1 VKRTH
6 AIALVLLAA
15 AGLLGVTVLVE
26 RALSAPQGFDPT
38 ADAKVVA
45 LFFAVA
51 AALVLLG
58 FFLGVIHF
66 RASRRTREEVAT
78 LGRLKQALEAERA
91 QRTSVSEERHSL
103 IQKTVSLEDELKQ
116 LREEQREQRQVS
128 PVPADGSNAEL
139 ERSNAELERLK
150 AEVDRLRGELTAARV
165 QVAAATAEARD
176 TSAGIG
182 DRPSAVQEL
191 ERLSSE
197 CNRLRDELKSRRE
210 RMVDLQADLSVAQTE
225 AEQARAEAEELRE
238 IRSDAA
244 QPLARLE
251 GQSLHEVLESL
262 IGLEGVTVALVAD
275 GEGLVVDSAGEVLQ
289 PDALAAVSGL
299 VAELSPRVSDLLPI
313 GEISQVALGDVRGK
327 VMEVRYFP
335 LFGESCALAIIRDET
350 HPHPEVAKNAIEAI
364 VARLAD

>member
-1 VKRTH
+1 VRRTH

-66 RASRRTREEVAT
+66 RASRRTREEMAT

-91 QRTSVSEERHSL
+91 QRKSVSEERHSL

-116 LREEQREQRQVS
+116 LREEQRLGPTEFVEEPNLEIEQ
-128 PVPADGSNAEL
+128 
-139 ERSNAELERLK
+139 LK
-150 AEVDRLRGELTAARV
+150 TEVDRLRGELTAARV
-165 QVAAATAEARD
+165 QAAAATAEARD
-176 TSAGIG
+176 TAASIG
-182 DRPSAVQEL
+182 ERPSAVEEL
-191 ERLSSE
+191 DRLSSE

-225 AEQARAEAEELRE
+225 AEQARAEAEELRQL
-238 IRSDAA
+238 RSDAA

-251 GQSLHEVLESL
+251 GQSLHEVLESM
-262 IGLEGVTVALVAD
+262 IALEGVTVALVAD

-335 LFGESCALAIIRDET
+335 LFGESCAMAIIRDET
-350 HPHPEVAKNAIEAI
+350 HPHPETAKNAIEAI